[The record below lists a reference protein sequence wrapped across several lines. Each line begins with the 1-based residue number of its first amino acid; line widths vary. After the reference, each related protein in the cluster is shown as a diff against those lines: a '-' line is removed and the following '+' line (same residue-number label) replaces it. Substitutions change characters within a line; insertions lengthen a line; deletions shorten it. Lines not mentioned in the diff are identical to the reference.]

1 MCIRDSSDT
10 ITGLLVKLIIRC
22 FFFHLGNL
30 TIPISLQPQTLPWRQ
45 PADSA
50 VVNHSMTCLLYTSY
64 DTFGPF
70 KLVGG
75 IAKGHPDDKDI
86 QNAVEFVKD
95 L

>member
-1 MCIRDSSDT
+1 MVEVRI
-10 ITGLLVKLIIRC
+10 
-22 FFFHLGNL
+22 
-30 TIPISLQPQTLPWRQ
+30 
-45 PADSA
+45 
-50 VVNHSMTCLLYTSY
+50 

-95 L
+95 LKNII